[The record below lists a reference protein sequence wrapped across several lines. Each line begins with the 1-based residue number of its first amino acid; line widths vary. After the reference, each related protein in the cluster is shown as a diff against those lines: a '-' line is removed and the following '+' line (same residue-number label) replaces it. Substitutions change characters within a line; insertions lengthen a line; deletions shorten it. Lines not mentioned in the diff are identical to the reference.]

1 MQFKKYI
8 PYLFAV
14 ILSFSSANIFAQYAS
29 FLNQGNITYEKKV
42 NVLALLQERW
52 GNDNDGWTQQ
62 IIDAYKK
69 GGNQFK
75 TYQYNLAFRDNKTL
89 YTPIESNAPTG
100 GIGDFTSVAN
110 DNTVYTNLDS
120 SRSVSQKS
128 IYGDRFLI
136 SDSTR
141 KIHWKITDELR
152 EIAGFQCRRANAVIM
167 DSIFVVA
174 FYTNQI
180 PVSGGPESFTGLP
193 GMILL
198 LALPHQHAVWTAT
211 KVSVIPPV
219 IAGTVVPPV
228 KGKPMDDKAFYNNL
242 QSSLKDWGKSGAI
255 IMQNA
260 ML

>member
-8 PYLFAV
+8 PVFLAIV
-14 ILSFSSANIFAQYAS
+14 ISFSSVNIFAQYAS

-89 YTPIESNAPTG
+89 YTPIVSDAPTNG
-100 GIGDFTSVAN
+100 FGDFTSVAN
-110 DNTVYTNLDS
+110 DNTVFTDLDNKQ
-120 SRSVSQKS
+120 SVSQKN
-128 IYGDRFLI
+128 IYGDKFLI

-141 KIHWKITDELR
+141 KIRWKITDELR
-152 EIAGFQCRRANAVIM
+152 DIAGFHCRRANAVIM
-167 DSIFVVA
+167 DSVYVVA

-193 GMILL
+193 GMIML
-198 LALPHQHAVWTAT
+198 LALPHEHTVWTAT

-219 IAGTVVPPV
+219 ISGTVLPPT
-228 KGKPMDDKAFYNNL
+228 KGKPMDDKAFYNSL